1 MLTIGEVARL
11 AGTTV
16 RAVRHYTSTGLVAE
30 PERDASGYRRYGA
43 TDLVR
48 VVRIRRLRDLGIPL
62 SQVAALLDAPPEA
75 TRLALDTLDA
85 ELAAS
90 ISELQERRDRLRAL
104 RDDDLDVELPEGLS
118 DLPRRL
124 LAAGVSP
131 GSVALEKDAL
141 LLGLAVLDG
150 GFPGSIADFY
160 SSLLDDETR
169 WVETAALSAQMDE
182 LPDDAGA
189 AEVDALARGF
199 LALLETQE
207 LHDEHDQH
215 DQHDDAPVAAG
226 EPPADRLVAR
236 LLEDFTSTLAP
247 GQRRVLERVVE
258 LAGAP
263 SDRGTEGGTS
273 SGDDGAGAGAGS
285 GAGSGAGAGTGA
297 RHVSTAP

>member
-75 TRLALDTLDA
+75 VRLALDTLDA

-90 ISELQERRDRLRAL
+90 ITELQERRDRLRAL
-104 RDDDLDVELPEGLS
+104 RDDALDVELPEGLS

-160 SSLLDDETR
+160 SALLDDETR
-169 WVETAALSAQMDE
+169 WAETAALSAQMDE
-182 LPDDAGA
+182 LADDAGA

-199 LALLETQE
+199 LALLGTHE
-207 LHDEHDQH
+207 LHDQH
-215 DQHDDAPVAAG
+215 EDAPVAAG

-236 LLEDFTSTLAP
+236 LLEDFTSTLAS
-247 GQRRVLERVVE
+247 GQRRVLE

-263 SDRGTEGGTS
+263 SDRGAEGATS
-273 SGDDGAGAGAGS
+273 SGDDGARAGAGAGS
-285 GAGSGAGAGTGA
+285 GSVAGAGARPGAGTG
-297 RHVSTAP
+297 T

>member
-16 RAVRHYTSTGLVAE
+16 RAVRHYTTTGLVAE

-75 TRLALDTLDA
+75 VRLALDALDA
-85 ELAAS
+85 ELSAS
-90 ISELQERRDRLRAL
+90 IAELQERRDRLRAL

-141 LLGLAVLDG
+141 LLGLAVLED
-150 GFPGSIADFY
+150 GFPGTISEFY
-160 SSLLDDETR
+160 GTLLDDESR
-169 WVETAALSAQMDE
+169 WSRSAALSAQMDQ
-182 LPDDAGA
+182 LPDDASA
-189 AEVDALARGF
+189 AEVDTLARGF
-199 LALLETQE
+199 LALLEPQ
-207 LHDEHDQH
+207 
-215 DQHDDAPVAAG
+215 DASEVTTGGSPQDG
-226 EPPADRLVAR
+226 LVVR
-236 LLEDFTSTLAP
+236 LLDDFTATLAP
-247 GQRRVLERVVE
+247 GQRRVLQRVVE
-258 LAGAP
+258 LAGEAGALG
-263 SDRGTEGGTS
+263 SAGAALR
-273 SGDDGAGAGAGS
+273 GDDEGV
-285 GAGSGAGAGTGA
+285 GA
-297 RHVSTAP
+297 RTGSTSR

>member
-16 RAVRHYTSTGLVAE
+16 RAVRHYTTTGLVAE

-75 TRLALDTLDA
+75 VRLALDALDT
-85 ELAAS
+85 ELSAS
-90 ISELQERRDRLRAL
+90 IAELQERRDRLRAL

-141 LLGLAVLDG
+141 LLGLAVLED
-150 GFPGSIADFY
+150 GFPGTISEFY
-160 SSLLDDETR
+160 GTLLDDEAR
-169 WVETAALSAQMDE
+169 WSRSAALSAQMDE

-189 AEVDALARGF
+189 AEVDTLARGF
-199 LALLETQE
+199 LALLEPQ
-207 LHDEHDQH
+207 
-215 DQHDDAPVAAG
+215 DAPEVTTEG
-226 EPPADRLVAR
+226 SPQDRLVVR
-236 LLEDFTSTLAP
+236 LLDDFTATLAP
-247 GQRRVLERVVE
+247 GQRRVLQRVVE
-258 LAGAP
+258 LAGEAGDAG
-263 SDRGTEGGTS
+263 DRGAAGAAARGDDEGAGARTGGTS
-273 SGDDGAGAGAGS
+273 
-285 GAGSGAGAGTGA
+285 
-297 RHVSTAP
+297 R

>member
-16 RAVRHYTSTGLVAE
+16 RAVRHYTTTGLVAE

-75 TRLALDTLDA
+75 VRLALDALDT
-85 ELAAS
+85 ELSAS
-90 ISELQERRDRLRAL
+90 IAELQERRDRLRAL

-141 LLGLAVLDG
+141 LLGLAVLED
-150 GFPGSIADFY
+150 GFPGTISEFY
-160 SSLLDDETR
+160 GTLLDDEAR
-169 WVETAALSAQMDE
+169 WSRSAALSAQMDE

-189 AEVDALARGF
+189 AEVDTLARGF
-199 LALLETQE
+199 LALLEPQE
-207 LHDEHDQH
+207 ALEVTTEGSPQ
-215 DQHDDAPVAAG
+215 
-226 EPPADRLVAR
+226 DRLVVR
-236 LLEDFTSTLAP
+236 LLDDFTATLAP
-247 GQRRVLERVVE
+247 GQRRVLQRVVE
-258 LAGAP
+258 LAGEAGDAG
-263 SDRGTEGGTS
+263 DRGAAGAAARGDDEGAGARTGGTS
-273 SGDDGAGAGAGS
+273 
-285 GAGSGAGAGTGA
+285 
-297 RHVSTAP
+297 R